1 VVKVDN
7 GSPLAW
13 IKTMHSVLFTTLTTI
28 LLVYF
33 LLASGDLFLRKL
45 VQATPRLRDK
55 IRTVEVAHNL
65 QREISTYFGTIT
77 LINTG
82 LGLVTGMAMWLLGM
96 PTPLVFG
103 VMVALLNFL
112 PYLGPALASII
123 LAAVAIVTFDT
134 PQAMILPPVVYLVL
148 HAIEGQLV
156 VPFVLGR
163 RMAVNP
169 VILFLWVLIFT
180 WVWGAPGTVIAVPM
194 LVAVRIS
201 AERIALLGPL
211 ANLLARDSAQT
222 IPMPGEE
229 AGVSFH
235 QARQDSRRP
244 ESDRALEQPASNLE
258 PAAYEPNPGYQG

>member
-1 VVKVDN
+1 
-7 GSPLAW
+7 
-13 IKTMHSVLFTTLTTI
+13 
-28 LLVYF
+28 
-33 LLASGDLFLRKL
+33 
-45 VQATPRLRDK
+45 
-55 IRTVEVAHNL
+55 
-65 QREISTYFGTIT
+65 
-77 LINTG
+77 
-82 LGLVTGMAMWLLGM
+82 MWMLGM

-112 PYLGPALASII
+112 PYLGPALACII
-123 LAAVAIVTFDT
+123 LTAVAIVTFDT

-211 ANLLARDSAQT
+211 ASLLARDSAQT
-222 IPMPGEE
+222 IPIPGEE
-229 AGVSFH
+229 AAVSSH
-235 QARQDSRRP
+235 QEHLDSSRP
-244 ESDRALEQPASNLE
+244 ESEGKSEQRSCNLE
-258 PAAYEPNPGYQG
+258 PAAYEPKPGYQG